1 MNDEYKFMLIYMI
14 IVSILNDNNVSR
26 EEFDKILEGE
36 GVFRYSM
43 FELEKKLDNSSAS
56 PFIMSLI
63 NKTYQDIRDNDDI
76 YSRVNKW
83 FDKCLENYKIK

>member
-36 GVFRYSM
+36 GLFRYSM
-43 FELEKKLDNSSAS
+43 FELEKKLDNSSAI
-56 PFIMSLI
+56 PFIISLI

>member
-43 FELEKKLDNSSAS
+43 FELEKKLDNSSAI
-56 PFIMSLI
+56 PFIISLI